1 MSDGLERVT
10 MRQLDVF
17 DRQTLPSSSSAQ
29 ALFFMDVT
37 FDDNEDATK
46 AT

>member
-1 MSDGLERVT
+1 VADGLERVT

-17 DRQTLPSSSSAQ
+17 DSHTLPSSSSAQ
-29 ALFFMDVT
+29 QLFFMDVT

-46 AT
+46 ST

>member
-1 MSDGLERVT
+1 

-17 DRQTLPSSSSAQ
+17 DRASMPSSNSAQ

-37 FDDNEDATK
+37 FDDDEDAAR